1 MELAAPRHG
10 RIPARSGKRP
20 TRHRRPTGD
29 SRHDHPDAP
38 ARRRGHPWPLV
49 AAPGMTA
56 TSMLGL
62 GECHNSTARSARNF
76 HSPLRVPKTLHRAKS
91 GIQSHLRSSTE
102 PRISSIPGH
111 SRPPQPDT
119 SRFDSTSASKSAIPR
134 LSVESENPSDL
145 GAAHERRGTQ
155 VSSLLRGS
163 SAWGQSPDWNG
174 IAIRVPRLRP
184 WPRSG
189 TWFTVVRRAVAV
201 LMFRVPH
208 VIQAGPRAWSVEILT
223 FACSVG

>member
-102 PRISSIPGH
+102 PRLLGGSATWRCGRRSGIMPRQSSTVGIREDWDVGRADTHEMIEGVHPG
-111 SRPPQPDT
+111 SGGLRCQVRRTSGPPVP
-119 SRFDSTSASKSAIPR
+119 
-134 LSVESENPSDL
+134 VESGPPWVENTGDVL
-145 GAAHERRGTQ
+145 RRKR
-155 VSSLLRGS
+155 LLH
-163 SAWGQSPDWNG
+163 
-174 IAIRVPRLRP
+174 VL
-184 WPRSG
+184 SG
-189 TWFTVVRRAVAV
+189 
-201 LMFRVPH
+201 
-208 VIQAGPRAWSVEILT
+208 
-223 FACSVG
+223 